1 MDLNVYLAEILAQ
14 SHLAELR
21 AQAQHCH
28 QARRAGHRRPFRI
41 ALGHALIRTG
51 RRLLGGLAAV
61 EAPA

>member
-21 AQAQHCH
+21 AQAQQCH
-28 QARRAGHRRPFRI
+28 QAQQTGRRRPLRV
-41 ALGHALIRTG
+41 ALGHALIRAG
-51 RRLLGGLAAV
+51 HRLLGGLAAV